1 MSKYL
6 PYVFPFIV
14 TTVVILLTL
23 RWYKLRSSMDYT
35 PEDYVPR
42 SERNC
47 SEFGDFTLNNVPAR
61 CYQYFKGEN

>member
-1 MSKYL
+1 
-6 PYVFPFIV
+6 
-14 TTVVILLTL
+14 
-23 RWYKLRSSMDYT
+23 MDYT